1 MHPRSP
7 VLPRDVSTRQ
17 DPRRVPTLFS
27 MPSAL
32 AIAAHPDDIEFVMAG
47 TLLLLRDAGWEIH
60 CCNLSTGNMGS
71 TVMTA
76 AQTAR
81 TRRGEAQAA
90 AKLMG
95 AHWHP
100 PCADDLGIFYTEEN
114 IRRVCAVVRAAKPR
128 VVLTHALADYME
140 DHMIAARL
148 AVTATFARG
157 VPNYR
162 SLPSRKPC
170 LDPCVVYHA
179 MPHGQRTP
187 TRVRV
192 FPESFVDTA
201 SVHTRKRAALACHA
215 SQKEWLDRTQ
225 GMDSYLR
232 TMDGFSLALGK
243 QSRRF
248 KHAEGWVRHLH
259 YGFSDEADDPLRDAL
274 AKKHRIN
281 SAFVRAAERGD
292 A

>member
-1 MHPRSP
+1 MAGDFCSAKMRALLS
-7 VLPRDVSTRQ
+7 L
-17 DPRRVPTLFS
+17 LA

-60 CCNLSTGNMGS
+60 CCNLSNGNMGS

-81 TRRGEAQAA
+81 TRRAEAQAA

-95 AHWHP
+95 AKWHAP
-100 PCADDLGIFYTEEN
+100 ICDDLGIFYTEKN
-114 IRRVCAVVRAAKPR
+114 IRRVCAVVRAAKPS
-128 VVLTHALADYME
+128 VVLTHALQDYME
-140 DHMIAARL
+140 DHMITARL
-148 AVTATFARG
+148 AVTATFTRG

-162 SLPSRKPC
+162 SLPQRTP
-170 LDPCVVYHA
+170 LLEPCVIYHA

-187 TRVRV
+187 TRRRV
-192 FPESFVDTA
+192 FPEAFVDTA
-201 SVHTRKRAALACHA
+201 SVHARKRAALACHA
-215 SQKEWLDRTQ
+215 SQKEWLDKTQ

-232 TMDGFSLALGK
+232 TMDEFSRTLGR

-248 KHAEGWVRHLH
+248 DYAEGWVRHLH
-259 YGFSDEADDPLRDAL
+259 YGFSDESDDPLQRML
-274 AKKHRIN
+274 GTRHRVN
-281 SAFVRAAERGD
+281 PAFVRANERGD